1 MASVGLNTI
10 AALDIWTVSFLE
22 APCSCC
28 KRERPYSAGG
38 SKREYQI
45 PEQRGL
51 YWEGFSSTVFW
62 VGVCVCVADWYAF
75 PIYVFLDERRLGLG

>member
-1 MASVGLNTI
+1 MASVRLNTI

-28 KRERPYSAGG
+28 KRERPHSAGG

-45 PEQRGL
+45 PDPL
-51 YWEGFSSTVFW
+51 FS
-62 VGVCVCVADWYAF
+62 GCVCVWQTGTHSPFMCFWIKEDW
-75 PIYVFLDERRLGLG
+75 G

>member
-28 KRERPYSAGG
+28 KRERPHSAGG

-45 PEQRGL
+45 PEEKRPLLGRIQFHCFL
-51 YWEGFSSTVFW
+51 
-62 VGVCVCVADWYAF
+62 GVCVCVAD
-75 PIYVFLDERRLGLG
+75 

>member
-1 MASVGLNTI
+1 MASIGLNTI
-10 AALDIWTVSFLE
+10 AVLDIWTVSFLE

-28 KRERPYSAGG
+28 KRERPHSAGG

-45 PEQRGL
+45 PEERGL

-62 VGVCVCVADWYAF
+62 VYVCVWQTGTPSPFMCFWMKEDC
-75 PIYVFLDERRLGLG
+75 G